1 MRSRRRR
8 RLQRASRQVVYPLT
22 HDVRKL
28 LQLCA
33 EVDKDLASAV
43 APAAGLTQ
51 FAVRFR
57 YPGEDQPTREEALP
71 WLELARLVCAE
82 VRHEV
87 VLGGDLVGI
96 VENFD
101 CRLERDSVVS
111 EVLLSFGRVLCESRL
126 HITVSYIRSKNGANG
141 YGRVL
146 KRFGGFGPFYVRQHR
161 SLTRAAQQV
170 L

>member
-82 VRHEV
+82 VRLRMQIDAAREA
-87 VLGGDLVGI
+87 
-96 VENFD
+96 
-101 CRLERDSVVS
+101 CS
-111 EVLLSFGRVLCESRL
+111 EVSVGPAEKSGEGAQAGGENPG
-126 HITVSYIRSKNGANG
+126 INGSTVVKPKDGSGA
-141 YGRVL
+141 
-146 KRFGGFGPFYVRQHR
+146 GG
-161 SLTRAAQQV
+161 SE
-170 L
+170 